1 MFRRTIFVFVTLAAV
16 WELSITTAHGT
27 TLIFTQSDGSGFGDY
42 ATLPQGYGNRVV
54 QATQDGFAYG
64 LDGGIT
70 PNIVTV
76 YNQPGMPLVRTW
88 DGGAG
93 DLPHFITTGGDTG
106 AWACLS
112 SIWSQIPAT
121 W

>member
-1 MFRRTIFVFVTLAAV
+1 MLAGILGLSTPAAHASVLVFTYAN
-16 WELSITTAHGT
+16 
-27 TLIFTQSDGSGFGDY
+27 GSGFGDY

-88 DGGAG
+88 DGGTG
-93 DLPHFITTGGDTG
+93 DLPHIVTTGG
-106 AWACLS
+106 APAIWACLN
-112 SIWSQIPAT
+112 SIWSPIPAIR
-121 W
+121 